1 MLLILIR
8 TETMA
13 TDISKWSI
21 SWHVGPIFQHIS
33 FQRRQRGTDT
43 AALASN
49 MSWELDILALNI
61 SITKR

>member
-1 MLLILIR
+1 MVYLM
-8 TETMA
+8 EN
-13 TDISKWSI
+13 
-21 SWHVGPIFQHIS
+21 PQIS
-33 FQRRQRGTDT
+33 FERRQRGTDT